1 MNMKTS
7 SNLSH
12 NTKVGLSNL
21 LFSLGVLLL
30 LIGLLSSCG
39 TSRMSVRVKSNSDG
53 TMTSNVSIS
62 GSVDGGSTTPN
73 VEVVLPDTVKLAPKQ
88 N

>member
-1 MNMKTS
+1 MKPCR
-7 SNLSH
+7 NLSVKS
-12 NTKVGLSNL
+12 KVGLSHL
-21 LFSLGVLLL
+21 LFSLGVILM

-62 GSVDGGSTTPN
+62 GSVDGGSTTPH
-73 VEVVLPDTVKLAPKQ
+73 VEVVLPDTVKLAPKV